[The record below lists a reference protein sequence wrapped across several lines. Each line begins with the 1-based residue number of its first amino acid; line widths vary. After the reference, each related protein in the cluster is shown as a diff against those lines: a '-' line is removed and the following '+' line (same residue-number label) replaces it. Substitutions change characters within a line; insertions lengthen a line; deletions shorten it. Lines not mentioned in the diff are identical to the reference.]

1 LPTQWRR
8 DKQGFRWVYHRFLQ
22 NNRAQ
27 VLELVAGSRLL
38 RDRVD
43 VPRMLDAARRDD
55 SYLECGLLQR
65 MLCLAGL
72 EETMGLS

>member
-1 LPTQWRR
+1 
-8 DKQGFRWVYHRFLQ
+8 
-22 NNRAQ
+22 
-27 VLELVAGSRLL
+27 
-38 RDRVD
+38 
-43 VPRMLDAARRDD
+43 VPRMLDTARRDD